1 MTNEE
6 RIAYLLDKL
15 AACEKDHA
23 KAITAMTT
31 QLAEATASSNRLG
44 RYWNEEK
51 TAHGVTKSQVLTLQR
66 QLAALEGGAK

>member
-15 AACEKDHA
+15 AACEKEHA

-31 QLAEATASSNRLG
+31 QLAEATASSIRLG

-51 TAHGVTKSQVLTLQR
+51 TAHAATRAK
-66 QLAALEGGAK
+66 LAALEGGAK